1 MGAFI
6 IILLIFLFFVIEPL
20 LFFLCLSSQDS
31 GLSFLF
37 FVFLG
42 VIPPVRNRGGCGKL
56 VALGVRLMMGRVV
69 DFSTRCFA
77 ERGSEM
83 QTL

>member
-6 IILLIFLFFVIEPL
+6 IILLISRLSFNFFFFCVCL
-20 LFFLCLSSQDS
+20 LKIRVCR
-31 GLSFLF
+31 SFLF
-37 FVFLG
+37 LG
-42 VIPPVRNRGGCGKL
+42 DSPQRNRGGCGKL

-69 DFSTRCFA
+69 DLSIRCCA

>member
-6 IILLIFLFFVIEPL
+6 IILLIPRSLSITS
-20 LFFLCLSSQDS
+20 FFLCLSSKDS
-31 GLSFLF
+31 GLPFLF
-37 FVFLG
+37 CFLFLG

-69 DFSTRCFA
+69 DLSIRCCA